1 MDDFVTRKEYEEHNR
16 RMEDEHKRT
25 NRRLDE
31 IETANKDNNKLLLS
45 VEKIAL
51 STENLQKE
59 QQEQRKLLESQG
71 KEIDELKSVD
81 GKKWRDVSKYV
92 ITALIGLVLGYIAK
106 VLGL

>member
-1 MDDFVTRKEYEEHNR
+1 MDEFVTRKEYEEHNR